1 MTDRIRP
8 CPECNGTGYFA
19 IDARGA
25 HILDCDHCDGTG
37 LAGRT
42 TEQQVDSSRTIQP

>member
-1 MTDRIRP
+1 MPEP

-37 LAGRT
+37 LTSTDDGP
-42 TEQQVDSSRTIQP
+42 DCD